1 MGEIRE
7 IDGTRYDAELLQT
20 AEKLVSGRGDGRLSR
35 EDAETILAQITEGGA
50 YTELERDT
58 IAFIL
63 DEFEWTEA
71 AADWFGTEL
80 GKWRADQS
88 RH

>member
-1 MGEIRE
+1 MSEIRE
-7 IDGTRYDAELLQT
+7 IDGTRYDADLLKA
-20 AEKLVSGRGDGRLSR
+20 AEKLSSGRGDGRISR
-35 EDAETILAQITEGGA
+35 EDAEAILAQITEGGT
-50 YTELERDT
+50 YTQLEKDT

-63 DEFEWTEA
+63 EEFEWTEA

-80 GKWRADQS
+80 GKWRATQS